1 MDPDQNTPISAARG
15 KKRPPPEPQSM
26 APPPRP
32 PKRPT
37 HGPPQKVQRTLAPW
51 ELPSDPDDPDYDSD
65 WEDYGGVPEARE
77 EYDRAV
83 TMLDGSENWNAEQSK
98 VHKLVYMRGIH
109 PMIPSTW
116 RLSYKMWGITQPH
129 LDDVFTPPLSRKRVV
144 ISANRNEV
152 DGKSRSSLVGWPC
165 SFPQY

>member
-1 MDPDQNTPISAARG
+1 
-15 KKRPPPEPQSM
+15 M

-32 PKRPT
+32 PKRPA
-37 HGPPQKVQRTLAPW
+37 HESPPKVQSNLAPW
-51 ELPSDPDDPDYDSD
+51 ELPSDPNDADYNSD

-77 EYDRAV
+77 AYDRAV

-116 RLSYKMWGITQPH
+116 RLSYKMWGVTQPH

-152 DGKSRSSLVGWPC
+152 DGKSRSSRAEWP
-165 SFPQY
+165 